1 MFLLR
6 RYTRGSLFPIST
18 TDYRGSISSTIRHFT
33 SLEPPQSSDSNPST
47 KGDYFATINH
57 VVNLVRREIHPERS
71 LNRLRLPLTSELVFR
86 VLRATSRS
94 ANDSLRFFN
103 WARSNPTYTPTS
115 MEYEQLAKSLASHKN
130 TNPCGR
136 SSSR

>member
-6 RYTRGSLFPIST
+6 RYTRGSLFSIST
-18 TDYRGSISSTIRHFT
+18 TESTLRHFT
-33 SLEPPQSSDSNPST
+33 SLVDPPQSSESNQST

-103 WARSNPTYTPTS
+103 WARSNPNYTPTS
-115 MEYEQLAKSLASHKN
+115 MEYEQLAKSLASHKKYESMWKILN
-130 TNPCGR
+130 R
-136 SSSR
+136 